1 MRSFGLFQ
9 TFFSGFA
16 LFLGT
21 VRDLSEPHQATGHG
35 LFSLF
40 FSFLFFCFVFS
51 FIGGWRCGETRVSKF
66 LSAPRFAPIFFDFHI
81 FLKPS

>member
-1 MRSFGLFQ
+1 VRSFGLFQ

-40 FSFLFFCFVFS
+40 FSFLFFSFVLFFHSLEDGGVARPGSQSSLVHRDLLQYSSIFIS
-51 FIGGWRCGETRVSKF
+51 F
-66 LSAPRFAPIFFDFHI
+66 
-81 FLKPS
+81 

>member
-1 MRSFGLFQ
+1 VRSFGLFQ

-40 FSFLFFCFVFS
+40 FSFVLFCF
-51 FIGGWRCGETRVSKF
+51 FIHWRMEVWRDQG
-66 LSAPRFAPIFFDFHI
+66 
-81 FLKPS
+81 LKVP

>member
-1 MRSFGLFQ
+1 VRSFGLFQ

-40 FSFLFFCFVFS
+40 FSFVLFFHSLEDGGVARPGSQSSLVHRDLLQYSSIFIS
-51 FIGGWRCGETRVSKF
+51 F
-66 LSAPRFAPIFFDFHI
+66 
-81 FLKPS
+81 